1 MSAEAAAPFAGQVG
15 VVTGAGE
22 GIGYEIA
29 RQLALRGAAVL
40 LNDVD
45 AEKAESAAAAIRKE
59 GGACTAAAGDVASV
73 PFVRGLVDLA
83 VAEHGR
89 IDLVV
94 ANAGITHWC
103 GFLDYEPADF
113 ERVTAVNLGGSFFLA
128 QAGARAMRKRGEG
141 GRILLMSSVL
151 GERAAPSVSVYA
163 MTKAA
168 LRMLARSIAVEVAPY
183 QITVNAIAPGATA
196 TPRTLREEPDYE
208 ETWRRLAPA
217 QRAGT
222 TLDMAEAALFLLSR
236 EASYITGQTLTIDG
250 GWTAVGPL
258 S

>member
-1 MSAEAAAPFAGQVG
+1 VTAGGGPFAGQAG

-29 RQLALRGAAVL
+29 RQLSLRGAGVV
-40 LNDVD
+40 LNDID
-45 AEKAESAAAAIRKE
+45 GEKAERAAAAIRAE
-59 GGACTAAAGDVASV
+59 GGRCVAAPGDVASV
-73 PFVRGLVDLA
+73 PFVRSLVELAVAQYGRVDLA
-83 VAEHGR
+83 
-89 IDLVV
+89 V

-103 GFLDYEPADF
+103 AFLDYEPADF
-113 ERVTAVNLGGSFFLA
+113 ERVTGVNLGGSFFLA
-128 QAGARAMRKRGEG
+128 QAAARRMREQGGG

-151 GERAAPSVSVYA
+151 GERAAPNVSVYA

-168 LRMLARSIAVEVAPY
+168 LRMLARSIAVVVAPHG
-183 QITVNAIAPGATA
+183 ITVNAIAPGATT

-217 QRAGT
+217 GRPGT

-236 EASYITGQTLTIDG
+236 EASYVTGQTLTIDG